1 MASMKLISFNLNG
14 VKSMTGKLKNG
25 EKKGSATNNVIKS
38 LIEEQQ
44 PDVLC
49 FQELKSQSAGDIAWL
64 RVHFPHLYTN
74 FSKHK
79 KGYSGVALMSKVEPE
94 WITDSF
100 EEFGEEWIGEYV
112 GREFHDEGRIITA
125 KFPDYIVIT
134 VYTPNAQPKLARLEE
149 RIAWEQ
155 VLRMYV
161 MEMEKKHETPVI
173 LCGDLNCAHQE
184 IDLHNP
190 KANRNSP
197 GFSKEER
204 QEFQLMLDAG
214 FTDSFRHL
222 HPERV
227 KYSYFSNFARSRER
241 NVGWRID
248 YFLVSNAARD
258 RIQEA
263 DILNDY
269 FGSDHCPVL
278 LVIQ

>member
-1 MASMKLISFNLNG
+1 MPTMKLLSFNLNG

-49 FQELKSQSAGDIAWL
+49 FQELKSQSAGDLAWL
-64 RVHFPHLYTN
+64 RTHFPHLYMN

-79 KGYSGVALMSKVEPE
+79 KGYSGVALLSKVEPE
-94 WITDSF
+94 WVTNSL
-100 EEFGEEWIGEYV
+100 EEFGGV

-125 KFPDYIVIT
+125 KFPEHIVVT

-161 MEMEKKHETPVI
+161 TELGKHEIPVI

-190 KANRNSP
+190 KSNRNSP

-204 QEFQLMLDAG
+204 QELQLMLDAG

-222 HPERV
+222 HPDQV

-263 DILNDY
+263 DILNEY